1 MRVDVQQPRKIV
13 SDERRRTIYLWFPD
27 KRPSRQVEH
36 IRADN
41 QELRGL
47 LTHASQICT
56 FNSPGCG
63 CKHGERFGLTKETLF
78 LKLKGLIKN
87 NHNILIKND

>member
-13 SDERRRTIYLWFPD
+13 SDERRRTIIYLWFPD
-27 KRPSRQVEH
+27 KRPSRQVEN
-36 IRADN
+36 IRAYN
-41 QELRGL
+41 QEQRGL

-63 CKHGERFGLTKETLF
+63 CKLGERFGVRADEGNVVPETERPDQ
-78 LKLKGLIKN
+78 KQP
-87 NHNILIKND
+87 